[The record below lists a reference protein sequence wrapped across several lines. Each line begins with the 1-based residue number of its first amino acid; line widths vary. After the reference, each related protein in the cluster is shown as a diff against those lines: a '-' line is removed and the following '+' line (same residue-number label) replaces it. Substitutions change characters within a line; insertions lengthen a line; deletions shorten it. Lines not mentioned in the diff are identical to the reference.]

1 MNKPNNLPLNASALE
16 MAASLSTNPEFESD
30 DTLLAT
36 IQLQRIFEDTRD
48 VHRLEKSS
56 GAASR
61 LHLHTDRLLLD
72 LESWKRSL
80 PPNHAQFSKAH
91 HEFPLQAFD

>member
-1 MNKPNNLPLNASALE
+1 MNKPNNLPLNASALGT
-16 MAASLSTNPEFESD
+16 AASLSANPEFESD
-30 DTLLAT
+30 NTLLAT

-48 VHRLEKSS
+48 AYRLEKSS

-72 LESWKRSL
+72 LETWKRSL
-80 PPNHAQFSKAH
+80 PPNNSQFGTAQRKFSLKTTG
-91 HEFPLQAFD
+91 